1 MAFNPPDVQISHSVN
16 LSIYPSHL
24 SIYLSFYFG
33 SECRVPLLYETICHQ
48 RVGFTEELEHR
59 NSSLSCPSE
68 IVCFFFGS
76 EQRKSSTRRSRSS
89 FLYRVLSATDGEC
102 RRFLREKEMPKNG
115 FLSSFVQDE
124 DRVGRRLRIG
134 ERTSER
140 ETKRW
145 KTETNEIRKSSG

>member
-16 LSIYPSHL
+16 LSNYLSHL

-68 IVCFFFGS
+68 IVFF
-76 EQRKSSTRRSRSS
+76 
-89 FLYRVLSATDGEC
+89 LVLNREKVPLDDHDLRFCIEF
-102 RRFLREKEMPKNG
+102 FLRLMENVVV
-115 FLSSFVQDE
+115 S
-124 DRVGRRLRIG
+124 
-134 ERTSER
+134 
-140 ETKRW
+140 
-145 KTETNEIRKSSG
+145 